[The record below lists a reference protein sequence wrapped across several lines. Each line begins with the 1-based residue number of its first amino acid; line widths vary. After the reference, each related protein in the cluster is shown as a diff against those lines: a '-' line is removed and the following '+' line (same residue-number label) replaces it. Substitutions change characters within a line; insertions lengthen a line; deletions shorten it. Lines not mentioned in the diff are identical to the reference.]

1 MKKFSVVLAVAA
13 AACGFV
19 SCTAQSPKANLKTE
33 LDTLA
38 YSIGMSNT
46 QGLKDYMVQR
56 LDVDTAYIDEFLKGL
71 IEGANSSDN
80 KKQNAYYAGIQIG
93 QQVGGQMFSSLNQ
106 QIFGADSTQTL
117 SMDNFLAGFVAGVLE
132 DSKIM
137 SLEAANATAQ
147 EKMTKIQE
155 KVTEEK
161 YGANRKAGEDF
172 LAQNAKKD
180 GVQVLDGGV
189 QYEVLTEG
197 KGEIP
202 TSESR
207 VKVHYKGTLLD
218 GTVFDSSYDRNEPS
232 TFRADQVI
240 QGWTTVLTHMP
251 VGSKWKVYI
260 PQDQAYG
267 SREAG
272 QIQPY
277 SMLTFEIELI
287 GIEK

>member
-56 LDVDTAYIDEFLKGL
+56 LDVDTAYIDEFLKGV
-71 IEGANSSDN
+71 IEGANSADN

-93 QQVGGQMFSSLNQ
+93 QQVGGQMFPSLNQ
-106 QIFGADSTQTL
+106 QIFGADSTQTI
-117 SMDNFLAGFVAGVLE
+117 SKDNFLAGFVAGVLE

-137 SLEAANATAQ
+137 NLEVANNIAQ

-155 KVTEEK
+155 KMMEEK

-172 LAQNAKKD
+172 LAQNAKKE
-180 GVQVLDGGV
+180 GIQVLDGGV

-197 KGEIP
+197 KGAIP
-202 TSESR
+202 TETSR

-240 QGWTTVLTHMP
+240 KGWTIALTHMP

-287 GIEK
+287 SIEE

>member
-46 QGLKDYMVQR
+46 QGLKDYMVSR
-56 LDVDTAYIDEFLKGL
+56 LDVDTAYIDEFLKGVL
-71 IEGANSSDN
+71 DGANSADN

-93 QQVGGQMFSSLNQ
+93 QQVGGQMLPGLNQ
-106 QIFGADSTQTL
+106 QIFGADSTQTI
-117 SMDNFLAGFVAGVLE
+117 SKDNFLAGFIAGVLE
-132 DSKIM
+132 DNKIM
-137 SLEAANATAQ
+137 SLEVANATAT

-172 LAQNAKKD
+172 LAQNAKKE

-197 KGEIP
+197 KGAIP
-202 TSESR
+202 TETSR

-240 QGWTTVLTHMP
+240 KGWTTALTHMP

-260 PQDQAYG
+260 PQELAYG

-287 GIEK
+287 SIEE